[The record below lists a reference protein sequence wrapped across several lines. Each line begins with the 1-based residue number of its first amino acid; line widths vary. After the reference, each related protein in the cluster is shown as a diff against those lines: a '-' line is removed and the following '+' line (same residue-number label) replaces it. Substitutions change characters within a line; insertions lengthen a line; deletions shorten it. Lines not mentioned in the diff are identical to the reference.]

1 MKQLETVWL
10 VYRSH
15 YEGGL
20 SKRSVR
26 LPGSSVLD
34 WFRHAWRE
42 TLSLEEDAI
51 EKWVE
56 SECAGYIYG
65 LSSIFT
71 AAKENGLPPPNS
83 WSELIAYLNE
93 YLYVEGEIV
102 LAVKKPVMKHKPH
115 ISSSKLQF
123 RAARFIGGLL

>member
-102 LAVKKPVMKHKPH
+102 HDAETIRVLTNDDEVELAYFFFTDKWA
-115 ISSSKLQF
+115 I
-123 RAARFIGGLL
+123 AN